1 MVEVSLV
8 NVYDEV
14 QEDKVLKFADRPD
27 LAQEEQSQLTALLQK
42 RERVFSTHEEH
53 FGRTDTVKHSI
64 PTGGAAPV
72 REHFRPLPPLLYKD
86 MRALLAGMLQNGIIT
101 ESSSPWA
108 APTIIVRK
116 KDGSWRFCVD
126 YRKLNS
132 VTHKDAFPLPPGPSG
147 SSPWILPVVTGK

>member
-8 NVYDEV
+8 DVYDEV
-14 QEDKVLKFADRPD
+14 QEDEVLKLADRPD
-27 LAQEEQSQLTALLQK
+27 LAQEEESQLTALLQK
-42 RERVFSTHEEH
+42 RERVFSTHEED

-64 PTGGAAPV
+64 PTGAAPV

-86 MRALLAGMLQNGIIT
+86 IPALLAGMLQNGIIT

-108 APTIIVRK
+108 APIVMVRK

-132 VTHKDAFPLPPGPSG
+132 VTHKDAFPLPPGLSCPP
-147 SSPWILPVVTGK
+147 PWILPVATGK